1 MALRIQNLL
10 KKNFDEPYF
19 TVSCPSWWNSNEQ
32 QFLPSL
38 SKNTSFKVDSPNQP
52 YHESK
57 QLGFHLLDQESSSTL
72 SIGQSHNEMSSVGGI
87 NSQDQCIS
95 SESDEGCG
103 KGVKGKMKPVLLLST
118 PDSVS
123 NHSQA
128 DCSYS
133 MVHAPYADPYFG
145 GLCNPYE
152 LHAFIQP
159 HLGSHMVGMTA
170 GRVPLPVD
178 LADDGPIYVNAKQ
191 YRGIIRRR
199 QSRAKLEAQNK
210 LVKNRKPYLHESRHI
225 HALNRVRGSGGRFLS
240 KKKLQESDPTP
251 SQCNVTDTIHSH
263 VKNDASE
270 LESYQSGTGQSGAS
284 NTTCSDITSVSYS
297 NVTFRQPE
305 RRFSGIATHLGG
317 GMEINSRLICRGT
330 QHHTS
335 VVQ

>member
-1 MALRIQNLL
+1 MSIHQPFIFSFVLLMSNLNYFCISFIFYNIQSTIVSSFLGSKPEHRLL
-10 KKNFDEPYF
+10 CKKN
-19 TVSCPSWWNSNEQ
+19 VQC
-32 QFLPSL
+32 SL
-38 SKNTSFKVDSPNQP
+38 ICYLLT
-52 YHESK
+52 YHAA
-57 QLGFHLLDQESSSTL
+57 L
-72 SIGQSHNEMSSVGGI
+72 N
-87 NSQDQCIS
+87 
-95 SESDEGCG
+95 
-103 KGVKGKMKPVLLLST
+103 
-118 PDSVS
+118 
-123 NHSQA
+123 
-128 DCSYS
+128 
-133 MVHAPYADPYFG
+133 
-145 GLCNPYE
+145 GL
-152 LHAFIQP
+152 Q
-159 HLGSHMVGMTA
+159 
-170 GRVPLPVD
+170 
-178 LADDGPIYVNAKQ
+178 
-191 YRGIIRRR
+191 
-199 QSRAKLEAQNK
+199 
-210 LVKNRKPYLHESRHI
+210 PYLHESRHI